1 MKATYTRYNARDFI
15 QRYVDTYGWLL
26 RDDGTR
32 KFVHITQA
40 EEGRLYYETDGS
52 AEFYALR
59 DRGQIFEFI
68 PVNKGWFNGTDGPVF
83 LSRVPARQWK
93 RGISGSNTEIQKFTD
108 GVLINYILN
117 YTELSKV
124 FNDDFNVK
132 NYPDTFKPGALSKHF
147 CLVNN
152 NLWFYDTVIGILEGT
167 TFKLSNDIVAQEL
180 KDLIKRK
187 GWQLHVE
194 NHS

>member
-26 RDDGTR
+26 RDNGTR
-32 KFVHITQA
+32 KFVHIKQA

-52 AEFYALR
+52 ADFYALQ

-83 LSRVPARQWK
+83 LNRVPARQWK
-93 RGISGSNTEIQKFTD
+93 RGISGSNTEIQKFKNKI
-108 GVLINYILN
+108 LINYILN

-124 FNDDFNVK
+124 FNDDFNIK

-167 TFKLSNDIVAQEL
+167 TFKLFNDIVSQEL

>member
-26 RDDGTR
+26 RDDGSR

-52 AEFYALR
+52 VEFYAR
-59 DRGQIFEFI
+59 QDGGQIFEFI

-93 RGISGSNTEIQKFTD
+93 RGISGSNTEIQKFNG
-108 GVLINYILN
+108 GVLQNYILN

-132 NYPDTFKPGALSKHF
+132 NYPNTFKSGALSKHF

-194 NHS
+194 DHS